1 MTEPSSTAIYCVN
14 HPDRETGLRCH
25 RCDRPIC
32 YQCAIKTPVGQIC
45 PDCYKAAQAKYYN
58 GTSTDVV
65 IGAVIALVLGLV
77 FGALAYMFLGLIGFF
92 SFIIAFF
99 VGPAAGG
106 AVAEVIRR
114 VLRRRRAQGL
124 KIAAAL
130 GFIVGLLAVG
140 FFLFGVPRMF
150 LRLDV
155 MLFAALA
162 ASTIYARLL

>member
-1 MTEPSSTAIYCVN
+1 MA
-14 HPDRETGLRCH
+14 
-25 RCDRPIC
+25 
-32 YQCAIKTPVGQIC
+32 
-45 PDCYKAAQAKYYN
+45 
-58 GTSTDVV
+58 
-65 IGAVIALVLGLV
+65 IGAVISLVLGLV
-77 FGALAYMFLGLIGFF
+77 FGALAYMFLGMIGFF

-114 VLRRRRAQGL
+114 ALRRRRAQGL
-124 KIAAAL
+124 KFAAVLA
-130 GFIVGLLAVG
+130 FVVGLLAVG

-162 ASTIYARLL
+162 ASTLYARLL